1 MAKNK
6 LLATEP
12 AGDAAL
18 LNGQPVKEKHES
30 IWKDVF
36 AGIVSNKASLV
47 SGIFIL
53 ILAAIAIVTKL
64 APGILP
70 YDPYAQNLGESL
82 LGPSAQH
89 WFGTDIQGRDI
100 FCRVLVGTQITLT
113 VGLAAVAISLTV
125 GVILGSIAGYK
136 GGKWDTVIMRIMD
149 MMLAIP
155 SILLAIAIMAALGPG
170 IEKAVVAIGL
180 VAIPEYA
187 RIVRS
192 EILSIKE
199 NDYVA
204 AARVIGDSN
213 FKIVFKHVLPN
224 VLPSIIV
231 RATLGISTAILDAAA
246 LGFLGLGVQPPAAE
260 WGDMLGRGRNEL
272 FRAPW
277 LMIFPGLAI
286 TLTVLAF
293 NLLGDG
299 VRDGLDPKARMQA
312 RSWRS
317 WASRVPASP

>member
-1 MAKNK
+1 MTVSRNK
-6 LLATEP
+6 QLATEP
-12 AGDAAL
+12 AAAVATV
-18 LNGQPVKEKHES
+18 PVKEKRES
-30 IWKDVF
+30 VWKDVF
-36 AGIVSNKASLV
+36 AGIVSNKAALV
-47 SGIFIL
+47 SGVFIL
-53 ILAAIAIVTKL
+53 LLAAVAVVTKL
-64 APGILP
+64 FPQVLP
-70 YDPYAQNLGESL
+70 YDPYAQNLSESL
-82 LGPSAQH
+82 QGPSSAH
-89 WFGTDIQGRDI
+89 WFGTDMQGRDI
-100 FCRVLVGTQITLT
+100 FSRVLVGTQITLT
-113 VGLAAVAISLTV
+113 VGLAAVAISLTI
-125 GVILGSIAGYK
+125 GVILGAVAGYK
-136 GGKWDTVIMRIMD
+136 GGKWDTVIMRVMD

-180 VAIPEYA
+180 VSIPEYA

-213 FKIVFKHVLPN
+213 FAIVFRHVLPN

-246 LGFLGLGVQPPAAE
+246 LGFLGLGVQPPDAE

-299 VRDGLDPKARMQA
+299 VRDGLDPKARK
-312 RSWRS
+312 R
-317 WASRVPASP
+317 

>member
-1 MAKNK
+1 MNAKQ
-6 LLATEP
+6 LATEP
-12 AGDAAL
+12 AANLEDAPSVPA
-18 LNGQPVKEKHES
+18 KEKHES
-30 IWKDVF
+30 IWKDVA
-36 AGIVSNKASLV
+36 AGIVSNKAALV

-53 ILAAIAIVTKL
+53 LLAVIAVVTKL
-64 APGILP
+64 APQILP
-70 YDPYAQNLGESL
+70 YDPYQQNLSESL
-82 LGPSAQH
+82 QGPSAAH
-89 WFGTDIQGRDI
+89 WFGTDMQGRDI
-100 FCRVLVGTQITLT
+100 FCRMLVGTQITLT
-113 VGLAAVAISLTV
+113 VGLLAVAISLTV
-125 GVILGSIAGYK
+125 GVLLGSIAGYK

-149 MMLAIP
+149 IMLSIP

-170 IEKAVVAIGL
+170 IEKAIVAIGL
-180 VAIPEYA
+180 VSIPEYA

-213 FKIVFKHVLPN
+213 AAIVFKHVLPN
-224 VLPSIIV
+224 ALPSIIV

-246 LGFLGLGVQPPAAE
+246 LGFLGLGVQPPDAE

-299 VRDGLDPKARMQA
+299 IRDGLDPK
-312 RSWRS
+312 
-317 WASRVPASP
+317 SRKR

>member
-1 MAKNK
+1 MSQNK
-6 LLATEP
+6 QLATEP
-12 AGDAAL
+12 AASVEAAVQPA
-18 LNGQPVKEKHES
+18 QPVREKREG
-30 IWKDVF
+30 IWRDVI

-53 ILAAIAIVTKL
+53 ILAVIAIVTAV

-70 YDPYAQNLGESL
+70 YDPYQQDLGQSL
-82 LGPSAQH
+82 LPPSAEH
-89 WFGTDIQGRDI
+89 WFGTDLQGRDI
-100 FCRVLVGTQITLT
+100 FCRVMVGTQISLS
-113 VGLAAVAISLTV
+113 VGLIAVAFSLTI

-136 GGKWDTVIMRIMD
+136 GGWIDTVIMRVMD

-180 VAIPEYA
+180 VSIPEYA

-192 EILSIKE
+192 EILAIKE

-213 FKIVFKHVLPN
+213 FKIVFRHVLPN
-224 VLPSIIV
+224 ALPSIIV
-231 RATLGISTAILDAAA
+231 RATLGISSAILDCAA

-286 TLTVLAF
+286 TLAVLAF

-299 VRDGLDPKARMQA
+299 IRDGLDPK
-312 RSWRS
+312 
-317 WASRVPASP
+317 SRKG

>member
-89 WFGTDIQGRDI
+89 WFGRDI

-299 VRDGLDPKARMQA
+299 VRDGLDPKARK
-312 RSWRS
+312 R
-317 WASRVPASP
+317 

>member
-1 MAKNK
+1 MSQNK
-6 LLATEP
+6 QLATEP
-12 AGDAAL
+12 AASVETVA
-18 LNGQPVKEKHES
+18 QPAREKREG
-30 IWKDVF
+30 IWRDVV

-53 ILAAIAIVTKL
+53 ILAVIAIVTAV

-70 YDPYAQNLGESL
+70 YDPYQQNLGQSL
-82 LGPSAQH
+82 LPPSAEH
-89 WFGTDIQGRDI
+89 WFGTDLQGRDI
-100 FCRVLVGTQITLT
+100 FCRVMVGTQISLS
-113 VGLAAVAISLTV
+113 VGLIAVAFSLTI

-136 GGKWDTVIMRIMD
+136 GGWIDTVIMRIMD

-180 VAIPEYA
+180 VSIPEYA

-192 EILSIKE
+192 EILAIKE

-213 FKIVFKHVLPN
+213 FKIVFRHVLPN
-224 VLPSIIV
+224 ALPSIIV
-231 RATLGISTAILDAAA
+231 RATLGISSAILDCAA

-286 TLTVLAF
+286 TLAVLAF

-299 VRDGLDPKARMQA
+299 IRDGLDPK
-312 RSWRS
+312 
-317 WASRVPASP
+317 SRKR

>member
-1 MAKNK
+1 MSQNK
-6 LLATEP
+6 QLATEP
-12 AGDAAL
+12 AASVEAAVQPA
-18 LNGQPVKEKHES
+18 QPVREKREG
-30 IWKDVF
+30 IWRDVI

-53 ILAAIAIVTKL
+53 VLAVIAIVTAV

-70 YDPYAQNLGESL
+70 YDPYQQDLGRSL
-82 LGPSAQH
+82 LPPSAEH
-89 WFGTDIQGRDI
+89 WFGTDLQGRDI
-100 FCRVLVGTQITLT
+100 FCRVMVGTQISLS
-113 VGLAAVAISLTV
+113 VGLIAVAFSLTI

-136 GGKWDTVIMRIMD
+136 GGWIDTVIMRVMD

-180 VAIPEYA
+180 VSIPEYA

-192 EILSIKE
+192 EILAIKE

-213 FKIVFKHVLPN
+213 FKIVFRHVLPN
-224 VLPSIIV
+224 ALPSIIV
-231 RATLGISTAILDAAA
+231 RATLGISSAILDCAA

-286 TLTVLAF
+286 TLAVLAF

-299 VRDGLDPKARMQA
+299 IRDGLDPK
-312 RSWRS
+312 
-317 WASRVPASP
+317 SRKR

>member
-1 MAKNK
+1 M
-6 LLATEP
+6 ATEP
-12 AGDAAL
+12 TSASIEAT
-18 LNGQPVKEKHES
+18 QPVREKREG
-30 IWKDVF
+30 IWRDVVD
-36 AGIVSNKASLV
+36 GIVSNKASLV

-53 ILAAIAIVTKL
+53 VLVVIAVVT
-64 APGILP
+64 AVFPQILP
-70 YDPYAQNLGESL
+70 YDPYQQDLSHSL
-82 LGPSAQH
+82 MAPSAEH
-89 WFGTDIQGRDI
+89 WFGTDLQGRDI
-100 FCRVLVGTQITLT
+100 FSRVMVGTQISLS
-113 VGLAAVAISLTV
+113 VGIIAVAFSLTI

-136 GGKWDTVIMRIMD
+136 GGWVDTVIMRVMD

-180 VAIPEYA
+180 VSIPEYA

-192 EILSIKE
+192 EILAIKE

-213 FKIVFKHVLPN
+213 FKIVFRHVLPN
-224 VLPSIIV
+224 ALPSIIV
-231 RATLGISTAILDAAA
+231 RATLGISSAILDCAA

-277 LMIFPGLAI
+277 LMIFPGFAI
-286 TLTVLAF
+286 TLAVLAF

-299 VRDGLDPKARMQA
+299 IRDGLDPK
-312 RSWRS
+312 
-317 WASRVPASP
+317 SRKR

>member
-1 MAKNK
+1 MSMAKNK

-12 AGDAAL
+12 APSGEAL
-18 LNGQPVKEKHES
+18 LGGKPAGASKERRVS
-30 IWKDVF
+30 VWKDVL
-36 AGIVSNKASLV
+36 AGIVSNKAALASA
-47 SGIFIL
+47 IFIL
-53 ILAAIAIVTKL
+53 LLAAIALVTKFF
-64 APGILP
+64 PQVLP
-70 YDPYAQNLGESL
+70 YDPYAQNLSESL

-113 VGLAAVAISLTV
+113 VGLAAVAISLFA
-125 GVILGSIAGYK
+125 GVLLGSVAGYK
-136 GGKWDTVIMRIMD
+136 CGKWDTVIMRVMD
-149 MMLAIP
+149 MMLSIP

-213 FKIVFKHVLPN
+213 AKIVFKHVLPN

-299 VRDGLDPKARMQA
+299 IRDGLDPKARK
-312 RSWRS
+312 R
-317 WASRVPASP
+317 

>member
-1 MAKNK
+1 MQPSPLPPPSPRRS
-6 LLATEP
+6 LLARSARAFGAT
-12 AGDAAL
+12 
-18 LNGQPVKEKHES
+18 S
-30 IWKDVF
+30 I

-53 ILAAIAIVTKL
+53 LLAIIAIVTAV

-70 YDPYAQNLGESL
+70 YDPYAQDLSQSL
-82 LGPSAQH
+82 LPPSAEH
-89 WFGTDIQGRDI
+89 WFGTDLQGRDI
-100 FCRVLVGTQITLT
+100 FCRVMVGTQISLS
-113 VGLAAVAISLTV
+113 VGLIAVAFSLTI

-136 GGKWDTVIMRIMD
+136 GGWIDTVIMRIMD

-180 VAIPEYA
+180 VSIPEYA

-192 EILSIKE
+192 EILAIKE

-213 FKIVFKHVLPN
+213 FKIVFRHVLPN
-224 VLPSIIV
+224 ALPSIIV
-231 RATLGISTAILDAAA
+231 RATLGISSAILDCAA

-277 LMIFPGLAI
+277 LMIFPGFAI
-286 TLTVLAF
+286 TLAVLAF

-299 VRDGLDPKARMQA
+299 IRDGLDPK
-312 RSWRS
+312 
-317 WASRVPASP
+317 SRKR

>member
-1 MAKNK
+1 MGKK
-6 LLATEP
+6 QKLATEP
-12 AGDAAL
+12 AAEIVS
-18 LNGQPVKEKHES
+18 NGGPAKEKRES

-53 ILAAIAIVTKL
+53 LLVIIALVTKFV
-64 APGILP
+64 PSVLP
-70 YDPYAQNLGESL
+70 YDPYAQNLSESL

-136 GGKWDTVIMRIMD
+136 GGKADTVIMRIMD

-180 VAIPEYA
+180 VSIPEYA

-204 AARVIGDSN
+204 AARVIGDPTQ
-213 FKIVFKHVLPN
+213 IVFKHVLPN

-299 VRDGLDPKARMQA
+299 VRDGLDPKARK
-312 RSWRS
+312 R
-317 WASRVPASP
+317 

>member
-1 MAKNK
+1 MSQNK
-6 LLATEP
+6 QLATEP
-12 AGDAAL
+12 AASVEATQPA
-18 LNGQPVKEKHES
+18 QPVREKREG
-30 IWKDVF
+30 IWRDVV

-53 ILAAIAIVTKL
+53 ILAVIAIVTAA

-70 YDPYAQNLGESL
+70 YDPYQQDLGQSL
-82 LGPSAQH
+82 LPPSAEH
-89 WFGTDIQGRDI
+89 WFGTDLQGRDI
-100 FCRVLVGTQITLT
+100 FCRVMVGTQISLS
-113 VGLAAVAISLTV
+113 VGLIAVAFSLTI

-136 GGKWDTVIMRIMD
+136 GGWIDTVIMRVMD

-180 VAIPEYA
+180 VSIPEYA

-192 EILSIKE
+192 EILAIKE

-213 FKIVFKHVLPN
+213 FKIVFRHVLPN
-224 VLPSIIV
+224 ALPSIIV
-231 RATLGISTAILDAAA
+231 RATLGISSAILDCAA

-286 TLTVLAF
+286 TLAVLAF

-299 VRDGLDPKARMQA
+299 IRDGLDPK
-312 RSWRS
+312 
-317 WASRVPASP
+317 SRKR

>member
-1 MAKNK
+1 MSKK
-6 LLATEP
+6 TVLATQGA
-12 AGDAAL
+12 AGEVTNSQAQ
-18 LNGQPVKEKHES
+18 QPVEKRES
-30 IWKDVF
+30 IWKDVLD
-36 AGIVSNKASLV
+36 GIVSNKAALV
-47 SGIFIL
+47 SAIFIL
-53 ILAAIAIVTKL
+53 LLALIAIVTKL
-64 APGILP
+64 VPGILP
-70 YDPYAQNLGESL
+70 YDPYEQNLAESVQ
-82 LGPSAQH
+82 GPSAAH

-100 FCRVLVGTQITLT
+100 FSRVLVGTQITLV

-125 GVILGSIAGYK
+125 GVLLGAIAGYK

-155 SILLAIAIMAALGPG
+155 SILLAIAIMAALGQG

-192 EILSIKE
+192 EILAIKE

-213 FKIVFKHVLPN
+213 FAIVFRHVLPN
-224 VLPSIIV
+224 ALPSIIV
-231 RATLGISTAILDAAA
+231 RATLGISSAI
-246 LGFLGLGVQPPAAE
+246 LGLGVQPPDAE

-299 VRDGLDPKARMQA
+299 IRDGLDPK
-312 RSWRS
+312 
-317 WASRVPASP
+317 SRKR

>member
-1 MAKNK
+1 MSQNK
-6 LLATEP
+6 QLATGP
-12 AGDAAL
+12 ASVVEAPTT
-18 LNGQPVKEKHES
+18 PVREKREG
-30 IWKDVF
+30 IWRDVI
-36 AGIVSNKASLV
+36 AGIVSNRASLV

-53 ILAAIAIVTKL
+53 ILAVIAIVTAV

-70 YDPYAQNLGESL
+70 YDPYAQDLGQSL
-82 LGPSAQH
+82 LPPSAEH
-89 WFGTDIQGRDI
+89 WFGTDLQGRDI
-100 FCRVLVGTQITLT
+100 FCRVMVGTQISLS
-113 VGLAAVAISLTV
+113 VGLIAVAFSLTI

-136 GGKWDTVIMRIMD
+136 GGWVDTVIMRIMD

-180 VAIPEYA
+180 VSIPEYA

-192 EILSIKE
+192 EILAIKE

-213 FKIVFKHVLPN
+213 FKIVFRHVLPN
-224 VLPSIIV
+224 ALPSIIV
-231 RATLGISTAILDAAA
+231 RATLGISSAILDCAA

-286 TLTVLAF
+286 TLAVLAF

-299 VRDGLDPKARMQA
+299 IRDGLDPK
-312 RSWRS
+312 
-317 WASRVPASP
+317 SRKR

>member
-1 MAKNK
+1 MSQNK
-6 LLATEP
+6 QLVTEP
-12 AGDAAL
+12 AATVEAAAA
-18 LNGQPVKEKHES
+18 PVREKREG
-30 IWKDVF
+30 IWRDVI

-53 ILAAIAIVTKL
+53 VLAVIAIVTAV

-70 YDPYAQNLGESL
+70 YDPYAQDLGKSL
-82 LGPSAQH
+82 LPPSAEH
-89 WFGTDIQGRDI
+89 WFGTDLQGRDI
-100 FCRVLVGTQITLT
+100 FCRVMVGTQISLS
-113 VGLAAVAISLTV
+113 VGLIAVAFSLTI

-136 GGKWDTVIMRIMD
+136 GGWVDTVIMRIMD

-180 VAIPEYA
+180 VSIPEYA

-192 EILSIKE
+192 EILAIKE

-213 FKIVFKHVLPN
+213 FKIVFRHVLPN
-224 VLPSIIV
+224 ALPSIIV
-231 RATLGISTAILDAAA
+231 RATLGISSAILDCAA

-286 TLTVLAF
+286 TLAVLAF

-299 VRDGLDPKARMQA
+299 IRDGLDPK
-312 RSWRS
+312 
-317 WASRVPASP
+317 SRKR

>member
-1 MAKNK
+1 MAKK
-6 LLATEP
+6 QKLATEP
-12 AGDAAL
+12 AGEIVV
-18 LNGQPVKEKHES
+18 NGEPAKEKRES

-36 AGIVSNKASLV
+36 TGIVSNKASLV

-53 ILAAIAIVTKL
+53 LLIVIALVTKFV
-64 APGILP
+64 PSVLP
-70 YDPYAQNLGESL
+70 YDPYAQNLSESL

-100 FCRVLVGTQITLT
+100 FCRVFVGTQITLT

-125 GVILGSIAGYK
+125 GVLLGSIAGYK
-136 GGKWDTVIMRIMD
+136 GGKADTVIMRIMD

-180 VAIPEYA
+180 VSIPEYA

-204 AARVIGDSN
+204 AARVVGDSN
-213 FKIVFKHVLPN
+213 AAIIFRHVLPN

-246 LGFLGLGVQPPAAE
+246 LGFLGLGVQPPAA
-260 WGDMLGRGRNEL
+260 
-272 FRAPW
+272 
-277 LMIFPGLAI
+277 
-286 TLTVLAF
+286 
-293 NLLGDG
+293 
-299 VRDGLDPKARMQA
+299 
-312 RSWRS
+312 
-317 WASRVPASP
+317 

>member
-204 AARVIGDSN
+204 AARVVGDSN
-213 FKIVFKHVLPN
+213 AAIIFRH

-299 VRDGLDPKARMQA
+299 VRDGLDPKARK
-312 RSWRS
+312 R
-317 WASRVPASP
+317 